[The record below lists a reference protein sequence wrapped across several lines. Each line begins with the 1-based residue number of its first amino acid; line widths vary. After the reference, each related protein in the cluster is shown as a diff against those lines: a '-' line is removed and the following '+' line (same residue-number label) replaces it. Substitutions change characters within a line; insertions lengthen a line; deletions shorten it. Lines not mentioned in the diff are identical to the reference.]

1 MSVIHITV
9 PCILRVSGEEREF
22 KFNME
27 IAEVPGD
34 VEIVEVKQA
43 KMEFID
49 NMAKVA
55 EYCSNDVIATQAA
68 YEKARQAEIDAGHI
82 SEDQ

>member
-22 KFNME
+22 NFNME

-49 NMAKVA
+49 TAKVA
-55 EYCSNDVIATQAA
+55 KETQDT
-68 YEKARQAEIDAGHI
+68 YEKAQQAEIDAGHI

>member
-1 MSVIHITV
+1 MKTIHITV
-9 PCILRVSGEEREF
+9 PCILRVDGEEREF
-22 KFNME
+22 NFNME

-49 NMAKVA
+49 TAKIA
-55 EYCSNDVIATQAA
+55 EEAYAA
-68 YEKARQAEIDAGHI
+68 YEKAHQAEIDAGHI
-82 SEDQ
+82 PEDQ

>member
-1 MSVIHITV
+1 MSTIRITV

-22 KFNME
+22 NFNME

-34 VEIVEVKQA
+34 VEIVEVKRGT
-43 KMEFID
+43 MEFVD
-49 NMAKVA
+49 TAKVA
-55 EYCSNDVIATQAA
+55 EETQAA
-68 YEKARQAEIDAGHI
+68 YDKARQAEIDAGHI

>member
-1 MSVIHITV
+1 MSIIHITV
-9 PCILRVSGEEREF
+9 PCTLRVDGEEREF
-22 KFNME
+22 NFNME

-49 NMAKVA
+49 MAKVA
-55 EYCSNDVIATQAA
+55 EETQAA
-68 YEKARQAEIDAGHI
+68 YEKAHQAEIDAGHI
-82 SEDQ
+82 PEDQ

>member
-1 MSVIHITV
+1 MSIIHITV

-22 KFNME
+22 NFNME

-49 NMAKVA
+49 MAKVA
-55 EYCSNDVIATQAA
+55 EETQAA

-82 SEDQ
+82 SKDQ